1 MRVEFFLFYQVS
13 MVVSLIAMMTVIVLL
28 WRRRNTNGAKAMT
41 VLVTGLFTWTL
52 GYTLESYHPELYQQN
67 LFNNIAI
74 CGTLLVPS
82 AWVVFAVNYTMGDRL
97 ITGWRILPFCIF
109 PVITMVIVWNPDLR
123 YLMWSEESF
132 IEINGFYMT
141 SREYGPFFW
150 VVVVHN
156 YVLLTAGAII
166 LIKNMLFGVRV
177 YAGQAISLII
187 AVVIPLIG
195 NFLFVFNILPTMHM
209 DMTPILFSISAVL
222 FIFGVMRFN
231 LFQVIPFAHRHMIQ
245 QMKEG
250 ILVFNSTNRLL
261 EANPVAIEILQL
273 TRADIG
279 KEVNQLPAVSFVSS
293 NATKTGIVNIELPL
307 ILSGTER
314 IYEVESIQ
322 MQDSYNHHA
331 GFLVVMRDITE
342 RKKVQEQM
350 MAQDRLAS
358 IGELTS
364 GVAHEI
370 NNPLAIIKGL
380 IELTLERDLSD
391 DLKEDML
398 IVNDEVD
405 RATGIVKNLLTFA
418 RSQTDNKRPIDI
430 NVLIG
435 KTVEMR
441 LYEQAQSNIHT
452 LIIPGENVPRIMGS
466 ELQLRQ
472 VLLNL
477 IINAEYFISSMKRGG
492 NITITTSEKDG
503 NVIITVSDDGPG
515 ISPENVHR
523 IFDPFFTTKDI
534 GEGTGLGLS
543 ICHGIIS
550 EHEGTIEVRSNPG
563 KETTFTVSIPAI
575 TK

>member
-1 MRVEFFLFYQVS
+1 

-250 ILVFNSTNRLL
+250 ILVFDSTNRLL